1 MSRRIAYVFA
11 IAGCAVFVVPASA
24 DRECFENT
32 CRMPEVIETPD
43 APAEALEQPVITDAT
58 RSAAPRADAVPVMA
72 PAPVPAPTAASAPP
86 PAPIRP
92 QMVVDQLPPPALKP
106 LPFAPHEPVRQ
117 AKRPPTRQVE
127 IPKVR
132 QAEAPHEPVEVANRA
147 YSSAGSEP
155 VYAASSY
162 VQPSANV
169 IVVTPGYSYGD
180 DGVVMAHKRNDPSW
194 KLCQTERSRHDDT
207 CSPYQY
213 HAFGAHGYRPLGSY
227 RVQRAAPAYVY
238 IPDAKIVT
246 VVD

>member
-11 IAGCAVFVVPASA
+11 IAGCALFVVPASA

-43 APAEALEQPVITDAT
+43 APAVAAEQAVITDAT
-58 RSAAPRADAVPVMA
+58 RTAAPP
-72 PAPVPAPTAASAPP
+72 PASPVPAHAAASVPP

-92 QMVVDQLPPPALKP
+92 QMVVDQFPPPALKP

-117 AKRPPTRQVE
+117 AKRQPTRQAE
-127 IPKVR
+127 TPKVR
-132 QAEAPHEPVEVANRA
+132 QADAPQEPVEVANRA
-147 YSSAGSEP
+147 YSTEQA
-155 VYAASSY
+155 YAAPSY

-194 KLCQTERSRHDDT
+194 KLCQTERSRRDDT

-213 HAFGAHGYRPLGSY
+213 HAYGEHGYRPLGAY
-227 RVQRAAPAYVY
+227 RVQRSAPAYVY

-246 VVD
+246 IGD